1 MSTKPYLYFE
11 QIMNGIVSIPESV
24 QDKLKNVMLVR
35 QEELQKQEEL
45 RKQEQEQEENPGLL
59 SWFKSKK
66 EEPTKEQ
73 EPIEESGISSWFK
86 ESTEKEE
93 PNSTSTWFNTKET
106 KEESPKKEE
115 GILSWLK
122 DKESTPTNVATNKKC
137 NIRGW

>member
-35 QEELQKQEEL
+35 QEELQKQKKTPTEES
-45 RKQEQEQEENPGLL
+45 GLL
-59 SWFKSKK
+59 SWFKSTK
-66 EEPTKEQ
+66 EEEHIE
-73 EPIEESGISSWFK
+73 EPITKEESGISSWFK
-86 ESTEKEE
+86 SNEKEPSE
-93 PNSTSTWFNTKET
+93 KE
-106 KEESPKKEE
+106 EESPKKEE

-122 DKESTPTNVATNKKC
+122 DKESTPTIAETNNRKC